1 MSGKE
6 RERTM
11 GKDVLVLTWKYF
23 SAREEIQRFLAERG
37 CRFVEREIRY
47 PVDEE
52 QLCEL
57 VRDIDGLVVGLEPVT
72 ARVLSCANRLKVI
85 STSGV
90 GYDNIDVAEA
100 TRRGIVVSNCHGA
113 NEHSVAELAFGLML
127 SLAQHIHRSD
137 RAMRQGR
144 WEPYFGVE
152 LWGKT
157 LGVVG
162 LGRAG
167 RAVALLGRGF
177 GMRVLASDIVW
188 DTTFAN
194 AHEISYVPLDKL
206 LRESDFV
213 SLHVPLTPE
222 TRYLI
227 DERALALMKPTA
239 FLINLARGPV
249 VKQSA
254 LVEALRRGQIAGA
267 GLDVFEVEPIRDNP
281 FIEFENVVMTPHL
294 GGSTQEARERTLY
307 LALTNVC
314 NVLNGRPPHAQVNPE
329 VCLGW

>member
-1 MSGKE
+1 
-6 RERTM
+6 M

-23 SAREEIQRFLAERG
+23 SAREEIARFLEERG
-37 CRFVEREIRY
+37 CRFVEKEIRY

-57 VRDIDGLVVGLEPVT
+57 VRDVDGLVVGLEPIT
-72 ARVLSCANRLKVI
+72 ARVLAHANRLKVI

-90 GYDNIDVAEA
+90 GFDNIDVAEA
-100 TRRGIVVSNCHGA
+100 TRRGIVVANCHGA

-127 SLAQHIHRSD
+127 ALARGIHRSD
-137 RAMRQGR
+137 RLMREGR

-162 LGRAG
+162 LGRTG

-177 GMRVLASDIVW
+177 GMRVLAHDIVW

-194 AHEISYVPLDKL
+194 AHEISYVPLEKL

-213 SLHVPLTPE
+213 SLHV
-222 TRYLI
+222 R
-227 DERALALMKPTA
+227 
-239 FLINLARGPV
+239 
-249 VKQSA
+249 S
-254 LVEALRRGQIAGA
+254 LRIPG
-267 GLDVFEVEPIRDNP
+267 
-281 FIEFENVVMTPHL
+281 T
-294 GGSTQEARERTLY
+294 
-307 LALTNVC
+307 
-314 NVLNGRPPHAQVNPE
+314 
-329 VCLGW
+329 

>member
-1 MSGKE
+1 
-6 RERTM
+6 M

-90 GYDNIDVAEA
+90 GHDNIDVAEA

-113 NEHSVAELAFGLML
+113 NEHSVAELTFGLML
-127 SLAQHIHRSD
+127 SLARRIHGSD

-152 LWGKT
+152 LWSKT

-162 LGRAG
+162 LGRTG
-167 RAVALLGRGF
+167 RSVALLGRGF
-177 GMRVLASDIVW
+177 GMRVLACDIVW

-222 TRYLI
+222 TYYLI
-227 DERALALMKPTA
+227 DERALALMKPSA

-281 FIEFENVVMTPHL
+281 FIEFDNVVMTPHL

-329 VCLGW
+329 VRLGW